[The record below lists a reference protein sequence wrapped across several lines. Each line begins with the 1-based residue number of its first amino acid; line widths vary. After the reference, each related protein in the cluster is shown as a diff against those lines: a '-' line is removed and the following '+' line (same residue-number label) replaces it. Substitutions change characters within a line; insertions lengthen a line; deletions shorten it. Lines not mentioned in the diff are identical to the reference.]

1 MNGRASVADTV
12 PDEQFGHANLTHSD
26 VAENGEPKEYPAHSW
41 RVSVRQA
48 AALALVIGA
57 SGQVG
62 RAVLRALDPSAVGT
76 YRARPEP
83 ALRQLDARDLSALR
97 GLLDELRPRT
107 VFFPA
112 AEPQVDWCETH
123 PDEARAANVE
133 LALQALAA
141 AQERGARFV
150 FFSTDYVFDGL
161 AGPYAEGDAVAP
173 LSVYGRH
180 KLEVEEHV
188 LEAGGTVVRTT
199 TVYGEEQPP
208 GKNFVLRLVASLRA
222 GRRATVPRDQ
232 WSTPTWSDE
241 LGRAAV
247 SVAERPGLWHVAG
260 PDLLSRDEFAR
271 LIADVF
277 ELDPALIEPVSTAQ
291 LAQPAARPMR
301 AGLRTDKLR
310 GATGMSF
317 RSTREALESLRTRL

>member
-1 MNGRASVADTV
+1 M
-12 PDEQFGHANLTHSD
+12 
-26 VAENGEPKEYPAHSW
+26 
-41 RVSVRQA
+41 SVRQA
-48 AALALVIGA
+48 AASALVIGA

-97 GLLDELRPRT
+97 GLLDELRPPT

-112 AEPQVDWCETH
+112 AEPHVDWCETH
-123 PDEARAANVE
+123 PDDARAANVE
-133 LALQALAA
+133 PALQALAA
-141 AQERGARFV
+141 ARERDARFV

-188 LEAGGTVVRTT
+188 LEAAGTVVRTT

-208 GKNFVLRLVASLRA
+208 GKNFVLRLVASLRE
-222 GRRATVPRDQ
+222 GRRTTIPYDQ
-232 WSTPTWSDE
+232 LSTPTWSEE

-247 SVAERPGLWHVAG
+247 RVADKPGIWHVAG
-260 PDLLSRDEFAR
+260 PDLLSRDGFAR
-271 LIADVF
+271 MIADVF
-277 ELDPALIEPVSTAQ
+277 GLDPTLIEPIPTAQ

-301 AGLRTDKLR
+301 AGLRTDKIQA
-310 GATGMSF
+310 ATGMSF
-317 RSTREALESLRTRL
+317 LPTREALETLRARL